1 MQLFPQYMSQTK
13 LTGGPLP
20 TRKHKTPLTKPS
32 GEPYGI
38 VQDTSDKF
46 RPAQSCNFNDTKLYL
61 DHTNFLGYYKPKIDH
76 ILKYGSEEKG
86 S

>member
-32 GEPYGI
+32 GEPYSI
-38 VQDTSDKF
+38 VQDTK
-46 RPAQSCNFNDTKLYL
+46 RTKLGQHRVVISMKQNYIW
-61 DHTNFLGYYKPKIDH
+61 TIQ
-76 ILKYGSEEKG
+76 IS
-86 S
+86 